1 MQKILILGILTSMLL
16 ISCSKDDKDTPV
28 IADFTATVTGESPNA
43 LIEITNNSTGAAVY
57 TWTLS
62 EGASILTSAL
72 ENPGEITVDK
82 AGDLTIV
89 LVARNGSEEDE
100 MTKVVAVTGY
110 SAIVTYTDVEFAL
123 DAGNATY
130 GRLFSFETG
139 EIYLDNEIT
148 ATNGPLMHLAF
159 GSLDN
164 TMYYFE
170 SPSVVAYNVPGATVT
185 KVNNYQVTPDIT
197 TVEFDAMTDDRDL
210 SGLTIVETEESFGN
224 ANIPG
229 TVLFEISTGRKGVI
243 KTKSVN
249 ASRLLADIKV
259 QKY

>member
-1 MQKILILGILTSMLL
+1 
-16 ISCSKDDKDTPV
+16 
-28 IADFTATVTGESPNA
+28 
-43 LIEITNNSTGAAVY
+43 
-57 TWTLS
+57 
-62 EGASILTSAL
+62 
-72 ENPGEITVDK
+72 
-82 AGDLTIV
+82 
-89 LVARNGSEEDE
+89 
-100 MTKVVAVTGY
+100 MTKVVAVTGH
-110 SAIVTYTDVEFAL
+110 SAITTYTDVEFAL

-159 GSLDN
+159 GSMDN

-170 SPSVVAYNVPGATVT
+170 SPSVAAYNVPGATVT
-185 KVNNYQVTPDIT
+185 KVINYQVAPDIT
-197 TVEFDAMTDDRDL
+197 TTEFDAMTDDRDL
-210 SGLTIVETEESFGN
+210 SGLPIVETEESFGN
-224 ANIPG
+224 GNIPG

-249 ASRLLADIKV
+249 TSRLLADIKL